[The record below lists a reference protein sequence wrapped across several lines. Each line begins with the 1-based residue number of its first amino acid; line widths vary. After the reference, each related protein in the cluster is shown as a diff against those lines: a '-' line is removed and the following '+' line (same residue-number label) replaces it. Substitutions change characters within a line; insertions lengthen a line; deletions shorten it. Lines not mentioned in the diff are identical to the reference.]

1 MTLFFT
7 NPESV
12 TLEEV
17 AELYESV
24 GFGVRDHYLGEPKML
39 ERLFG
44 PGVFGFFARSAQ
56 GELAGFARVMSD
68 DAVCAWIA
76 EVCVNPSY
84 QRNGIGTALGKL
96 VVERFGHL
104 VIYADGL
111 AERNDLSF
119 LAKLGCLP
127 RRQLIACSRR
137 PTTTT
142 DFPGCP

>member
-1 MTLFFT
+1 MTHFFT
-7 NPESV
+7 NPALV

-17 AELYESV
+17 AELYEAV
-24 GFGVRDHYLGEPKML
+24 GFGTRDHYLSNPKML

-56 GELAGFARVMSD
+56 GKLVGFARVMSD

-84 QRNGIGTALGKL
+84 QCNGIGTALGKL
-96 VVERFGHL
+96 VVDRFGHL
-104 VIYADGL
+104 AIYADGL
-111 AERNDLSF
+111 TERNDLKF
-119 LAKLGCLP
+119 LAKLGCVP

-137 PTTTT
+137 PAAHS
-142 DFPGCP
+142 PVVR